1 MTGRLIPI
9 LLTLLLAGANTL
21 PELMRR
27 AEKGD
32 GEALYHLAMLY
43 DTGCG
48 TIRPDTARSTAL
60 YIRAAEAGNIE
71 AQNYLGYRLY
81 KGEGAERDPE
91 QALQW
96 LETAAMAGSAKAASN
111 LGFLLL
117 EGENVVHDAANA
129 AYWLSRAADAGVAS
143 AQSMLGDLYQLGK
156 GVEKSLCRAD
166 SLYQLAF
173 EAGLPDAGIKLYQLR
188 EPRYTSL
195 SADSLTAEG
204 LYFYTR
210 SLASPA
216 VRIFERGAKMGDPQA
231 LALMGDAYTRALGVG
246 YDHRK
251 ALDCYASAAA
261 EGYAPAMFIIAELLE
276 IFPDAVSDLSP
287 PVAEK
292 WKGLPTDAAYW
303 MERARQGGIADA
315 KAANKALF
323 DY

>member
-1 MTGRLIPI
+1 
-9 LLTLLLAGANTL
+9 
-21 PELMRR
+21 
-27 AEKGD
+27 
-32 GEALYHLAMLY
+32 
-43 DTGCG
+43 
-48 TIRPDTARSTAL
+48 
-60 YIRAAEAGNIE
+60 
-71 AQNYLGYRLY
+71 
-81 KGEGAERDPE
+81 
-91 QALQW
+91 
-96 LETAAMAGSAKAASN
+96 
-111 LGFLLL
+111 
-117 EGENVVHDAANA
+117 
-129 AYWLSRAADAGVAS
+129 
-143 AQSMLGDLYQLGK
+143 MLGDLYQLGK